1 MSSQPALHDART
13 TARTLAPLITM
24 GAAFGARKVMVKG
37 YESRT
42 GRPAPLVRSANGT
55 IVEKILWAATM
66 AAVLALI
73 EAIVW
78 KVIGE
83 DED

>member
-1 MSSQPALHDART
+1 MSSQPALHSARS

-37 YESRT
+37 YESKT
-42 GRPAPLVRSANGT
+42 GRPAPLVRSTNGT
-55 IVEKILWAATM
+55 ILEKILWAATM

-78 KVIGE
+78 KAIGE
-83 DED
+83 DDD